1 MDVLNVTSYLPHRSP
16 IVVIDKVIDIIP
28 GQSGSGIKHFNQND
42 SFFHGHFPGFA
53 ILPGIYVIE
62 AFAQTSMI
70 VMAVNSPALSEP
82 PIGFLA
88 KVERMSFYRKIEP
101 GQEVTFTIRVN
112 KKIGTFVMFNCI
124 AEYEHKRCAQGEIIL
139 TVNSQAPT

>member
-1 MDVLNVTSYLPHRSP
+1 MDVLNVTSYLPHRPP
-16 IVVIDKVIDIIP
+16 IVMIDKVVDIIP
-28 GQSGSGIKHFNQND
+28 GQSGSGVKHFKDND
-42 SFFHGHFPGFA
+42 SFFQGHFPGFA

-70 VMAVNSPALSEP
+70 VMAVDSPALNDP

-101 GQEVTFTIRVN
+101 GQEITFTIRFI
-112 KKIGTFVMFNCI
+112 KKIGTFILFNCI
-124 AEYEHKRCAQGEIIL
+124 AEYEHERCAQGEIIL
-139 TVNSQAPT
+139 TVNSQATT